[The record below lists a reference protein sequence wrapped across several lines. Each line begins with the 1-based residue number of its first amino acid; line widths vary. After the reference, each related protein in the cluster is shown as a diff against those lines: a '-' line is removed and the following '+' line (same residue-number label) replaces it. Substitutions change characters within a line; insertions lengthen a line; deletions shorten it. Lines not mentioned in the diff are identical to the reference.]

1 MKLQNLNYCPF
12 MKFYKLFTFV
22 LSLCI
27 VLGCTEKETQVE
39 VSSVSLNT
47 STIEMVE
54 GETFSLVA
62 TVLPKDAEYDGVI
75 WASSNASVANVNS
88 GAVSAVKEGT
98 ATITASAGGKSATCS
113 VKVSSKI
120 VAVTSITLD
129 KTSLSMKV
137 GETET
142 ITAIVSPDNATDK
155 TVEWG
160 SSDVA
165 VATVAD
171 GIITAKKSGEATI
184 TAKSGSCIA
193 ECKVTITVSAESVT
207 LDKTSLSL
215 AIGESA
221 TLTATVKPD
230 DATDKTVAWSSS
242 DESVAKVDNGK
253 VTAVKSGK
261 ATVTAKCGVKTAECA
276 VTVTVPVSSITL
288 DKTTL
293 SLVIGESFTLTAT
306 VKPDDATDKTVTWSS
321 SDESVARVDNGKVT
335 AVNAGQAKISAAVG
349 NITTSCN
356 VVVYQS
362 DNVIIYTTADKK
374 VLKPYNEDAFG
385 SAIVSNTYVG
395 DVGIITFEKPVTF
408 IGNMAFNEQSKLK
421 SIVIPNAVSTIGKR
435 AFFECTR
442 LLSGKLPPS
451 LTSIDDYAFYG
462 CSSITTLVFPDN
474 VQKIGGY
481 AFSHCYNAFENNT
494 LVLPKK
500 LQTISMF
507 AFEYCKMHNIIWPED
522 LKTVDRAA
530 FYSCDL
536 EEVTIP
542 GNILDLGSSCF
553 IENRLL
559 TKVTLLEGITNIKDG
574 TFVGCTKLR
583 TIYLPSTINS
593 INDNSLTECYSLKD
607 VYIKEVSPFDLSPN
621 TFKDCD
627 RNLLSIWVPRASVE
641 AYKEKWSAYKDN
653 IKAYDF

>member
-1 MKLQNLNYCPF
+1 

>member
-1 MKLQNLNYCPF
+1 

-442 LLSGKLPPS
+442 LLSVKLPPS
-451 LTSIDDYAFYG
+451 LTSIDDYAFMN